1 MLVKLNKET
10 NFPLLVKTYLMLP
23 KLPHDDQT
31 NSPRKLKVKYKMNL
45 WKLYFK
51 YKKGKSNVKWQHPL
65 AT

>member
-1 MLVKLNKET
+1 MLVKLSKET

-45 WKLYFK
+45 
-51 YKKGKSNVKWQHPL
+51 
-65 AT
+65 